1 MNIKEIK
8 QIKLQDFLTAMGC
21 KPVKQYGVNL
31 MYLSPLRTEKHASF
45 KVNTEI
51 NQWYDFGIGRGG
63 NIITLAELL
72 YNSSDVSYLIHQI
85 ERNAPS
91 SVSGSLPTVKPT
103 TPQNSFEHLQV
114 LPITHP
120 ALIKYLEER
129 CIDIETARTVCK
141 ELHFDTRG
149 KHYFGIGFPNI
160 AGGYEIRNPFFKGCI
175 APKDISHFYA
185 EEPKKVCFVF
195 EGFMDFLSFM
205 TLRKL
210 KNPQQTGL
218 SLQDYLVLNSVTN
231 IHKTAKRLSR
241 YDSVQCFLD
250 NDEAGR
256 NAYLQLSKELGKS
269 ITDASTLYNGF
280 KDLNEYLCAESKH
293 SEKAEIKKIKRI
305 KL

>member
-1 MNIKEIK
+1 MNIDQIK
-8 QIKLQDFLTAMGC
+8 QIKLQDFLAAMGC

-31 MYLSPLRTEKHASF
+31 MYLSPFRTEKHASF
-45 KVNTEI
+45 KVNTEN

-63 NIITLAELL
+63 NIIALAELL

-129 CIDIETARTVCK
+129 CIDVETARTVCK

-195 EGFMDFLSFM
+195 ESFMDLLSFM
-205 TLRKL
+205 TLRRKENDGL
-210 KNPQQTGL
+210 KR
-218 SLQDYLVLNSVTN
+218 QDYLVLNSVTN
-231 IHKTAKRLSR
+231 IHKVAKRLSR

-256 NAYLQLSKELGKS
+256 NAYLQLSKELGKTV
-269 ITDASTLYNGF
+269 TDASTLYNGF
-280 KDLNEYLCAESKH
+280 KDLNEYLCAEFKH
-293 SEKAEIKKIKRI
+293 SEKTENKKIKGI

>member
-8 QIKLQDFLTAMGC
+8 QIKLQDFLASMGC

-63 NIITLAELL
+63 NIIALAELL

-91 SVSGSLPTVKPT
+91 SVSGSLPTVKPI

-114 LPITHP
+114 LPLIHP
-120 ALIKYLEER
+120 ALMKYLEER
-129 CIDIETARTVCK
+129 CIDVETARTVCK
-141 ELHFDTRG
+141 ELHFNTRG

-185 EEPKKVCFVF
+185 EEPKKVCLVF

-205 TLRKL
+205 TLRRKENDRL
-210 KNPQQTGL
+210 KR
-218 SLQDYLVLNSVTN
+218 QDYLVLNSVTN
-231 IHKTAKRLSR
+231 IHKAAKRLSR

-250 NDEAGR
+250 NDNAGR

-269 ITDASTLYNGF
+269 VTDASTLYDGY
-280 KDLNEYLCAESKH
+280 KDLNEYLCAEFKH
-293 SEKAEIKKIKRI
+293 SEKAENKKIKGI

>member
-8 QIKLQDFLTAMGC
+8 QIKLQDFLAAMGC

-63 NIITLAELL
+63 NITALAELL
-72 YNSSDVSYLIHQI
+72 YNSSDVSYLIRQI

-91 SVSGSLPTVKPT
+91 SVSFSLPTIKPI

-114 LPITHP
+114 LSLIHP

-185 EEPKKVCFVF
+185 EEPKNVCFVF
-195 EGFMDFLSFM
+195 EGSW
-205 TLRKL
+205 TSCH
-210 KNPQQTGL
+210 P
-218 SLQDYLVLNSVTN
+218 
-231 IHKTAKRLSR
+231 
-241 YDSVQCFLD
+241 
-250 NDEAGR
+250 
-256 NAYLQLSKELGKS
+256 
-269 ITDASTLYNGF
+269 
-280 KDLNEYLCAESKH
+280 
-293 SEKAEIKKIKRI
+293 
-305 KL
+305 

>member
-1 MNIKEIK
+1 MNIKKIK
-8 QIKLQDFLTAMGC
+8 QIKLQDFLASIGC
-21 KPVKQYGVNL
+21 KAVKQYGVNL

-63 NIITLAELL
+63 NIIALAELL

-91 SVSGSLPTVKPT
+91 CVSVSLPTAKPN
-103 TPQNSFEHLQV
+103 TPQNSFENLQV
-114 LPITHP
+114 LSIAHP
-120 ALIKYLEER
+120 ALIKYLGER
-129 CIDIETARTVCK
+129 CIDIEIARTVCK

-160 AGGYEIRNPFFKGCI
+160 AGGYEIRNSFFKGCI

-185 EEPKKVCFVF
+185 EEPKKVCFLF

-205 TLRKL
+205 TLRRKENDGL
-210 KNPQQTGL
+210 KR
-218 SLQDYLVLNSVTN
+218 QDYLVLNSVSN
-231 IHKTAKRLSR
+231 IQKALEPLSH
-241 YDSVQCFLD
+241 YENVQCFLD
-250 NDEAGR
+250 TDEAGR
-256 NAYLQLSKELGKS
+256 NAYLQLSKELGKPV
-269 ITDASTLYNGF
+269 TDASTLYNGY

-293 SEKAEIKKIKRI
+293 SERAEIKKSKGLR
-305 KL
+305 L

>member
-1 MNIKEIK
+1 MNINDIK
-8 QIKLQDFLTAMGC
+8 QIKLHDFLAAIGC

-31 MYLSPLRTEKHASF
+31 MYLSPLRAEKHASF

-63 NIITLAELL
+63 NIIALAELL

-85 ERNAPS
+85 ERNALG
-91 SVSGSLPTVKPT
+91 SVLVSLPTVKPNA
-103 TPQNSFEHLQV
+103 PQNSFENLQV
-114 LPITHP
+114 LSITHP
-120 ALIKYLEER
+120 ALINYLGER
-129 CIDIETARTVCK
+129 CIGIEIARTVCK

-185 EEPKKVCFVF
+185 EEPKNVCFVF

-205 TLRKL
+205 TLRRKE
-210 KNPQQTGL
+210 NDGL
-218 SLQDYLVLNSVTN
+218 RRQDYLVLNSVSN
-231 IHKTAKRLSR
+231 IQKALERLSQ
-241 YDSVQCFLD
+241 YESILCFLD

-269 ITDASTLYNGF
+269 VTDASTLYNGY
-280 KDLNEYLCAESKH
+280 KDFNEYLCAETKH
-293 SEKAEIKKIKRI
+293 SEKAKVKKAKVI

>member
-8 QIKLQDFLTAMGC
+8 QIKLQDFLASMGC

-31 MYLSPLRTEKHASF
+31 MYLSPLRAEKHSSF

-63 NIITLAELL
+63 NIIALAELL
-72 YNSSDVSYLIHQI
+72 YNSSDVSYLIRQI

-91 SVSGSLPTVKPT
+91 CVSISQPTVKPNM
-103 TPQNSFEHLQV
+103 PQNSFENLQV
-114 LPITHP
+114 LPINHP
-120 ALIKYLEER
+120 ALIKYLGER
-129 CIDIETARTVCK
+129 CIDIEIAKTVCK

-149 KHYFGIGFPNI
+149 KHYFGIGCPNI

-175 APKDISHFYA
+175 TPKDISHFYA
-185 EEPKKVCFVF
+185 EEPKKVCLIF

-205 TLRKL
+205 TLRRKENDGL
-210 KNPQQTGL
+210 KR
-218 SLQDYLVLNSVTN
+218 QDYLVLNSVTN
-231 IHKTAKRLSR
+231 IHKAAKRLSR

-250 NDEAGR
+250 NDNAGR

-269 ITDASTLYNGF
+269 VTDASTLYNGF

-293 SEKAEIKKIKRI
+293 SERAEIKKSKGI